1 MSIDQFK
8 QNFNKRSSA
17 TVWNHIVVKATIEK
31 MENRN
36 STAQEVGERLD
47 ALIKASGMNY
57 VEFGKLVA
65 RIEGP
70 DSKVGPA
77 TVLHWRKTG
86 KIARGRLGAIC
97 LALKITPDVLLGVE
111 PALAA
116 ETRGIESRSLPCAAV
131 APLPSPDVPAEIIPQ
146 ARALVEQIITKS
158 KEKKLS
164 EGDIALLIST
174 VTRLSEDK

>member
-1 MSIDQFK
+1 MTIEIFK
-8 QNFNKRSSA
+8 QNFNSQSSA
-17 TVWNHIVVKATIEK
+17 AEWSHAEIKATIEG
-31 MENRN
+31 MDNSNR
-36 STAQEVGERLD
+36 TTQEVGKRLD
-47 ALIKASGMNY
+47 SLIKSSGMSY

-97 LALKITPDVLLGVE
+97 QALKTTPDVLLGVD
-111 PALAA
+111 PAIAA
-116 ETRGIESRSLPCAAV
+116 EHCGIESKSSPSAAA
-131 APLPSPDVPAEIIPQ
+131 APSSDVTADLIPQ
-146 ARALVEQIITKS
+146 TRALVEQIITKS

-164 EGDIALLIST
+164 ERDIALLIST
-174 VTRLSEDK
+174 VTQLSEDK

>member
-1 MSIDQFK
+1 MLIERFK
-8 QNFNKRSSA
+8 QNFNTQSSA
-17 TVWNHIVVKATIEK
+17 AVWNHAEVKATIEN
-31 MENRN
+31 MDNPNR
-36 STAQEVGERLD
+36 TTQEVGKRLD
-47 ALIKASGMNY
+47 SLIKASGMNY

-111 PALAA
+111 PAIAA
-116 ETRGIESRSLPCAAV
+116 ESCGVELKSLPSAA
-131 APLPSPDVPAEIIPQ
+131 ASLPSPDVPADLIPQ
-146 ARALVEQIITKS
+146 TRALVEQIITKS

-174 VTRLSEDK
+174 VTQLSEDK